1 MPLMMNNINQKDPY
15 MNSNNVVRRLLKE
28 WDEHGT
34 LFVAFDFDNTVFD
47 YHNKGFTFP
56 RVENLLRNCKLLG
69 MKLVLFTAKET
80 KEQIGEC
87 VKYCEER
94 GYMPDF
100 VNESPVM
107 NTKKPYYN
115 ILLDDRAGLFEAVS
129 NLGIVI
135 AVHESRKEKLTS
147 HEQ

>member
-1 MPLMMNNINQKDPY
+1 MTNNILQKDPY
-15 MNSNNVVRRLLKE
+15 MDSNNVVRRLLKE

-56 RVENLLRNCKLLG
+56 RVEYLLQDCKLNGL
-69 MKLVLFTAKET
+69 KLILFTAKET
-80 KEQIGEC
+80 KEQIDQC
-87 VKYCEER
+87 VKYCEEN
-94 GYMPDF
+94 GYKPDY

-115 ILLDDRAGLFEAVS
+115 ILLDDRAGLFESVF
-129 NLGIVI
+129 NLEIVI
-135 AVHESRKEKLTS
+135 SVHKSRTEKLTS

>member
-1 MPLMMNNINQKDPY
+1 
-15 MNSNNVVRRLLKE
+15 MNSLLLTDEYKLDHRRQYPK
-28 WDEHGT
+28 GT
-34 LFVAFDFDNTVFD
+34 EFV
-47 YHNKGFTFP
+47 YSNKGFTFP

-129 NLGIVI
+129 DLGVVI